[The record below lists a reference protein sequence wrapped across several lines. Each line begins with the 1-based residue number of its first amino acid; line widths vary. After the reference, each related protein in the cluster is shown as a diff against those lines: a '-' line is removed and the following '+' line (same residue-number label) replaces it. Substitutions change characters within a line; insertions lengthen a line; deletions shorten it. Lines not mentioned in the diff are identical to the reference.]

1 MLIPPAPWPPASGGS
16 APTFE
21 GLLHTTE
28 ASRGLENRVT
38 GPESHLHSHEVV
50 QWLKGPLKWECVSTD
65 ASTGIGMGAVLDKR
79 WFAVTWDRLRSQ
91 PQEIFFPF
99 RPGCPQF
106 SDIGYLELFNLYWA
120 LVLQIF
126 FLCLQHDIRLLPIY
140 ITSKDYVCSVFLSR
154 RQVAE
159 FKRRFRE
166 DRQVSAWIDN
176 KDYWMLLPN
185 LWVPLAVQVGPFSVD
200 CCVSRHGTNSFCRV
214 GWTILE
220 DDARVMDFRGHNA
233 WGNLPFS
240 DFLAILQN
248 ILRCKTRQQN
258 GTAGTFLVPCWEGNP
273 GYELEKS
280 LPEVFRDAR
289 SILFTALFPEGRGR
303 TFRGKTRFAVM
314 VVHCPPG
321 PVDWTDSELNG
332 VTW

>member
-38 GPESHLHSHEVV
+38 GAVDGLSLRDPASPSYPGRETLETYS
-50 QWLKGPLKWECVSTD
+50 GNSTD
-65 ASTGIGMGAVLDKR
+65 SALKKHIQRIMHSDTLGASADPQYTP
-79 WFAVTWDRLRSQ
+79 LRS
-91 PQEIFFPF
+91 P
-99 RPGCPQF
+99 
-106 SDIGYLELFNLYWA
+106 
-120 LVLQIF
+120 
-126 FLCLQHDIRLLPIY
+126 
-140 ITSKDYVCSVFLSR
+140 
-154 RQVAE
+154 
-159 FKRRFRE
+159 RFRTFL
-166 DRQVSAWIDN
+166 VH
-176 KDYWMLLPN
+176 
-185 LWVPLAVQVGPFSVD
+185 QVGPFSVD

-332 VTW
+332 VTWLAPSTLLLRAVGPACAAGAQVQAAQVGKMPAG